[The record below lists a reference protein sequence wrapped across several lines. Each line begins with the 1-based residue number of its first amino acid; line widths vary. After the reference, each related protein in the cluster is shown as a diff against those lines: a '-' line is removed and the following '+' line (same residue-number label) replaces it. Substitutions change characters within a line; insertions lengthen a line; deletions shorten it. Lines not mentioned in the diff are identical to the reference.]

1 MSVAFG
7 LDPRTILRSAFT
19 FLIIVHAMPFDADAL
34 SLLVVDVGVA
44 RLIMAVLLA

>member
-1 MSVAFG
+1 
-7 LDPRTILRSAFT
+7 
-19 FLIIVHAMPFDADAL
+19 MPFDADAL